1 MICMCHI
8 SWISHFLSLL
18 TTQEIVWQIVNDLD
32 LETVKRKTASERIPF
47 LEIATVVPKGVPRPP
62 HVADPIAHADRL
74 PTDRPRVIK
83 SHLTLEHLPPKLLD
97 TCKGDGSMGRSFSST
112 GLH

>member
-1 MICMCHI
+1 M
-8 SWISHFLSLL
+8 SSHSLSLL
-18 TTQEIVWQIVNDLD
+18 TMQEIVWQIVNDLD

-47 LEIATVVPKGVPRPP
+47 LEIATVVPRGAPRPP
-62 HVADPIAHADRL
+62 HVADPIAHAHKL

-97 TCKGDGSMGRSFSST
+97 TCKGDGSMLCAVLGIGISST
-112 GLH
+112 I